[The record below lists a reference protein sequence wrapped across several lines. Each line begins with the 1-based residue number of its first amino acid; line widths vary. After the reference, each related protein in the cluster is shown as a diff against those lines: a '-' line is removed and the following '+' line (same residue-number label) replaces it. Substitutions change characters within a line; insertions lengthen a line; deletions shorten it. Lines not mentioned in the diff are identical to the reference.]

1 MFASPFS
8 SQSRRRRQ
16 SLGRAI
22 SLTRLRLPPCL
33 RTGTAPASVVCF
45 RAGIEPAVRL
55 SPPSVSPP
63 SLSLCPLIARQR
75 RRCRE
80 PCAGAGGGR
89 GAAGGVEQGGAPAA
103 PASRG
108 RRAAS
113 RAAAAA
119 ARWGL
124 FPLHSPLPPL
134 PLSAFLAR
142 RPGLF

>member
-33 RTGTAPASVVCF
+33 RTGTAPASVACF

-89 GAAGGVEQGGAPAA
+89 GAAGGVEQGGAP
-103 PASRG
+103 RRRRR
-108 RRAAS
+108 RRAEVEER
-113 RAAAAA
+113 RAGP
-119 ARWGL
+119 RRRRRGGVY
-124 FPLHSPLPPL
+124 FPSISPLPPL
-134 PLSAFLAR
+134 PLAAF
-142 RPGLF
+142 